1 MGCCDNI
8 IKYVIF
14 LFNFVVFLC
23 SVALIGIGAYIQVQM
38 NKYLDFL
45 GDTYLNTSVILI
57 IIGGVM
63 LLISFFGCCG
73 ACTENPCMVYTY
85 AVMMTLILL
94 SMIGVAIT
102 IYIYKDDVSKVIT
115 DGMKKGQQNY
125 GKDDF
130 KGVTEAWNI
139 VQHELKCCGV
149 VDYKDWENTDF
160 GKVPDF
166 CCKDNTQDCANGVID
181 MPESQAKNVIYTT
194 GCLSLFE
201 TTIQDNVGAAAG
213 VGVGLIVLL
222 FIGILVSC
230 CVAKKIREKQM
241 YV

>member
-73 ACTENPCMVYTY
+73 ACTENPCMMYTY
-85 AVMMTLILL
+85 GTLLALILIAL
-94 SMIGVAIT
+94 IGVTVT
-102 IYIYKDDVSKVIT
+102 IVVFKVSI
-115 DGMKKGQQNY
+115 
-125 GKDDF
+125 
-130 KGVTEAWNI
+130 I
-139 VQHELKCCGV
+139 
-149 VDYKDWENTDF
+149 
-160 GKVPDF
+160 
-166 CCKDNTQDCANGVID
+166 
-181 MPESQAKNVIYTT
+181 
-194 GCLSLFE
+194 
-201 TTIQDNVGAAAG
+201 
-213 VGVGLIVLL
+213 
-222 FIGILVSC
+222 
-230 CVAKKIREKQM
+230 
-241 YV
+241 